1 MESGMVILICITG
14 GESLED
20 YLKREDWLHES
31 RYPLCPHDL
40 LDKKGGWHAS
50 DDRLSEPE
58 ETEDCKEPWNAR
70 VEEFLDSLADDDV
83 LAIVDYHR

>member
-1 MESGMVILICITG
+1 MNPDIL
-14 GESLED
+14 
-20 YLKREDWLHES
+20 YA
-31 RYPLCPHDL
+31 PHDL

-58 ETEDCKEPWNAR
+58 EKEDCKEPWNVR